1 MSFLYLTAD
10 SIGTPTGGGAVT
22 FNELRALQTLGNVDV
37 LSRDDISFN
46 PGDPFDQDRKFKALI
61 QHKYHPERLPKLMH
75 CYSGCLTETVK
86 MMKEHGVTVT
96 YTAAAHSIEESKKEH
111 ESLGLEF
118 NYPHLTDPELWRKYV
133 GGYLCADALIVPS
146 THSERIMRSFGA
158 NRRTVVIP
166 HGCDLP
172 AISEPAYPNIFT
184 LGYLGAIGPDK
195 GLRYLLEA
203 WKCLAYKDAVLVI
216 AGRDSTSPFMRH
228 MIERFGGGNIVLQGW
243 IKNVS
248 DFYNNIT
255 AYCQPSCSE
264 GFGIEIVEAMAHYRP
279 VICSAGAGAFDLVY
293 SRGMWFPERDVEE
306 LMTCIEHYRQFP
318 GEVKHDGKHN
328 REVAEQ
334 HTWEKIRQQ
343 YVDFWKGLL
352 S

>member
-1 MSFLYLTAD
+1 MFLYLTAD

-22 FNELRALQTLGNVDV
+22 YHELKALQTLGLRVDV
-37 LSRDDISFN
+37 LSRDDFN
-46 PGDPFDQDRKFKALI
+46 RSVIDPFEQDQFFLDILKR
-61 QHKYHPERLPKLMH
+61 KYHEFNAPKLVH
-75 CYSGCLTETVK
+75 CYSGCLTKSVQYLQSIGTK
-86 MMKEHGVTVT
+86 VT
-96 YTAAAHSIEESKKEH
+96 YTAAAHSIEESRKEH

-133 GGYLCADALIVPS
+133 GGYLRADALIVPS
-146 THSERIMRSFGA
+146 THSERVMRSFGA
-158 NRRTVVIP
+158 NRRTVVIS
-166 HGCDLP
+166 HGCELP
-172 AISEPAYPNIFT
+172 TMAEPTYPNIFT

-203 WKCLAYKDAVLVI
+203 WKNLAYKDAVLVI
-216 AGRDSTSPFMRH
+216 AGRDSNSPFMRH

-243 IKNVS
+243 VKNVS

-255 AYCQPSCSE
+255 AYVQPSVSE

-279 VICSAGAGAFDLVY
+279 VICSAGAGAVDLIMNW
-293 SRGMWFPERDVEE
+293 GLWFPERDVME
-306 LMTCIEHYRQFP
+306 LMNCIDHYRVFSDI
-318 GEVKHDGKHN
+318 KYSGKHN

-334 HTWEKIRQQ
+334 HTWEKVRQQ
-343 YVDFWKGLL
+343 YVDFWKGML